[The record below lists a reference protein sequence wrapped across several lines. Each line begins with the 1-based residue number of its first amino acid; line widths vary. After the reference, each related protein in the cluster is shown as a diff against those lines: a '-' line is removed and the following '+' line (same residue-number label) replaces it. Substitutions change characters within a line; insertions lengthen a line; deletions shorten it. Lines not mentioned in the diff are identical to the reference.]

1 MSEVC
6 LFFIPYTFLHNCCSY
21 QLIFPFITLHS
32 YIDYII
38 LTSRSFHATGDI
50 SSHCSGAYNQWHFR
64 HSVYF
69 CIKNIS
75 MNGISSWFR
84 LWDSGGSL
92 STNLC
97 IGKFAVGVIHHQ
109 SMEMRKE
116 IVCGQYPIW
125 LAIVQWTDATIENTS
140 PFLAFIAIGI
150 HSITKR
156 VLQDCSRSRVLIC
169 CKIGPCF
176 ILVFF

>member
-1 MSEVC
+1 MASWYPRHIWS
-6 LFFIPYTFLHNCCSY
+6 LSILFIPYTFLHNCHSY
-21 QLIFPFITLHS
+21 QWIFPFITLHHS
-32 YIDYII
+32 VDYII
-38 LTSRSFHATGDI
+38 LTSRSFHATGNI
-50 SSHCSGAYNQWHFR
+50 SSHCSRDYNHWHFR
-64 HSVYF
+64 SSVYF
-69 CIKNIS
+69 CIKKIS

-97 IGKFAVGVIHHQ
+97 ISQFTVGVIHHQ

-116 IVCGQYPIW
+116 VVYGQYLIW

-140 PFLAFIAIGI
+140 PFLAFIAIRI

-156 VLQDCSRSRVLIC
+156 VL
-169 CKIGPCF
+169 
-176 ILVFF
+176 